1 MNKTLKLLCDASML
15 VVIMLSFNS
24 CKKQR
29 AWPMMPETELNN
41 NLTQVFVPSSRI
53 PLFANLAKY
62 NLNGESAE
70 TRSSDA
76 SVNLESLLDFSKYET
91 ITYDGIIME
100 QIPFKP
106 DGFLVGIGPSLE
118 YCDERCRRDKEIL
131 HC

>member
-1 MNKTLKLLCDASML
+1 MNKTLRLLCSASML

-29 AWPMMPETELNN
+29 AWQKVPETELNN
-41 NLTQVFVPSSRI
+41 SLTQVFVPSSRI

-62 NLNGESAE
+62 NLNGESTE

-76 SVNLESLLDFSKYET
+76 SVNLESLLDFSKCET
-91 ITYDGIIME
+91 ITYDGIIIE

-106 DGFLVGIGPSLE
+106 DDFFGRNRALFRVL
-118 YCDERCRRDKEIL
+118 
-131 HC
+131 